1 LRECVCINLCVCRW
15 TWVSII
21 LLVYLPSLLL
31 TSFLLPYTG
40 TYILLPCLYLFIYL
54 FLPFSTFLYLFY
66 QELGKLLALHKK
78 DKKLQKTV
86 KTLASIPEIFQLI
99 NCVIKRNFESVDGD
113 HLNFIFAHT
122 NILNLEN
129 KLAIASKI
137 LKATNLQG
145 LKDSAHYRTYDTD
158 DSTGGEEPAI
168 EYPIIRS
175 QYATKCIYLSRKNT
189 WKSFFFFACGFN
201 DKSGEGKKRLFCDC
215 GGENNYYFVLQF
227 LLWATKK
234 YFISNDYSLIN
245 SNVRDI

>member
-1 LRECVCINLCVCRW
+1 MDLGVDHLACLPALPF
-15 TWVSII
+15 THFLPPS
-21 LLVYLPSLLL
+21 VYWYLYFAPLPLS
-31 TSFLLPYTG
+31 
-40 TYILLPCLYLFIYL
+40 LYLFI
-54 FLPFSTFLYLFY
+54 LPFSTFLYLFY

-137 LKATNLQG
+137 LKAINLQG

-168 EYPIIRS
+168 EYPIILS

-201 DKSGEGKKRLFCDC
+201 DKSGERKKNYSVIVVGKTIIISCFNSCC
-215 GGENNYYFVLQF
+215 GRRRN
-227 LLWATKK
+227 
-234 YFISNDYSLIN
+234 ISYRMIIL
-245 SNVRDI
+245 